1 MSANNAYFQTNANCF
16 RHSFLMDIPGYQVK
30 KKIGEGGMS
39 SVYLAVQESLQREVA
54 LKILNPV
61 FTADTQ
67 FTERFLTEGRT
78 IGKLHHPHIVSVY
91 DIGVTDLHHY
101 IAMEHLEGGNLRY
114 RMETDLDA
122 ERSADIVMKIA
133 EALAYAHRQGL
144 VHRDIKPENIMFTDG
159 GHPVLTDFGVAKL
172 LRETTRSTCTGI
184 TMGTPYYISP
194 EQARGANIDG
204 RSDIYSLGC
213 VFHELLTGS
222 PPYESDDS
230 LAVLYSHVH
239 DSLPVLPDHH
249 SSWQPVLDRMLAKN
263 PDDRF
268 GNAEELLQELHTHMR
283 VQHAEPEKTR
293 SNVLWRS
300 AARLK
305 NMATLLLSMLSF
317 SRWKK
322 PAAFASATFLGS
334 AAGGAL
340 LLSSFAKKAAA
351 PAEMVVAVN
360 AHQNDHLAYPG
371 GFLRGAT
378 DTGSLSLATSF
389 SDLPGVSVW
398 HGEQAEADGGD
409 APVLIKPA
417 DASSEREFTALREV
431 LQQQIEHNHLT
442 APDGDN
448 AWQTYMVLAK
458 NYPEKSEVRE
468 VPERIA
474 ERYLQLA
481 IHVEPDDSSLAAT
494 YVERGLKIMPE
505 HDGLL
510 RMKSRLNPKPAK
522 QLAKSED
529 RVRAS
534 LTPVQNT
541 PSSTVATS
549 ADVMVSANEMDSS
562 GGDDYMTAERYF
574 YGVGI
579 RRNIAKAAHWYTV
592 SASKGYPEA
601 QSSLGVLYATGNGV
615 EKDVDKA
622 VFWFQKAADQGV
634 AEAQYHLGL
643 SYLLGKG
650 NPIDLDEGKDWIREA
665 AKQNYRK
672 AFIALGWMYDN
683 GIGVEQSVKKA
694 FKWHAKAIRKDISGV
709 LPWSGKKKKVKAVLE
724 WEKIIQPYKSS

>member
-1 MSANNAYFQTNANCF
+1 
-16 RHSFLMDIPGYQVK
+16 MDIPGYHVK

-61 FTADTQ
+61 FTADAR
-67 FTERFLTEGRT
+67 FSERFLAEGRI
-78 IGKLHHPHIVSVY
+78 IGKLHHPRIVSVY
-91 DIGVTDLHHY
+91 DIGVTELHHY

-114 RMETDLDA
+114 RMKSELDPG
-122 ERSADIVMKIA
+122 RCADIVVKIA

-144 VHRDIKPENIMFTDG
+144 VHRDIKPENIMFTEG

-239 DSLPVLPDHH
+239 DALPQLPAKH
-249 SSWQPVLDRMLAKN
+249 SAWQPLLDRMLAKD

-268 GNAEELLQELHTHMR
+268 GNAEELLQELHAHMR

-293 SNVLWRS
+293 SSVPTRS
-300 AARLK
+300 AAKLK
-305 NMATLLLSMLSF
+305 NMATLLSSMLSF

-322 PAAFASATFLGS
+322 PAAFASAAFLGS
-334 AAGGAL
+334 AAGGIL
-340 LLSSFAKKAAA
+340 LLSSFARKA
-351 PAEMVVAVN
+351 PTPV
-360 AHQNDHLAYPG
+360 QNVITLKQEQNSRLAYPE
-371 GFLRGAT
+371 GFLRDAPAAGGLLT
-378 DTGSLSLATSF
+378 SSF
-389 SDLPGVSVW
+389 SDLPGVRMW
-398 HGEQAEADGGD
+398 QG
-409 APVLIKPA
+409 KPA
-417 DASSEREFTALREV
+417 DPADGQKPVMANSADAAAQSEFAALRDT
-431 LQQQIEHNHLT
+431 LRQQIRHNRLT
-442 APDGDN
+442 APAGDN
-448 AWQTYMVLAK
+448 AWQTYTVMAK
-458 NYPEKSEVRE
+458 KYPDRPEVRKT
-468 VPERIA
+468 PERIA

-481 IHVEPDDSSLAAT
+481 IHVEPDDSDLAST
-494 YVERGLKIMPE
+494 YVERGLRIMPE

-522 QLAKSED
+522 QLASSED
-529 RVRAS
+529 RARTS
-534 LTPVQNT
+534 LTPAQNT
-541 PSSTVATS
+541 PSSADATS
-549 ADVMVSANEMDSS
+549 AEVMTSANEMDSS
-562 GGDDYMTAERYF
+562 GGDDYLTAERYF

-579 RRNIAKAAHWYTV
+579 RKNIAKAAHWYKV

-622 VFWFQKAADQGV
+622 VFWFRKAAEQGV

-650 NPIDLDEGKDWIREA
+650 NPVDLDEGKDWIREA

-724 WEKIIQPYKSS
+724 WEKIIKPYESS